1 MLGHRTTVGT
11 WLCERHSRPLAG
23 STAGALARCMTC
35 TLLAMALVSVALP
48 PVARAQTPPAPVVP
62 QDNEAASKAKLDA
75 LFLALRKAQSDAE
88 AAEFVAEIWR
98 QWMISGK
105 REVDVLMQRAI
116 EGMQARDFG
125 LASLLLDEVVEQAPE
140 FAEGWNRRATLRYM
154 MGDHKGSLADI
165 EKTLALEPRHF
176 GALAGRG
183 LIYIA
188 AEDWQSALEAYR
200 AAVAINPYLVERNRV
215 LPELEK
221 RVDGN
226 KL

>member
-1 MLGHRTTVGT
+1 MHGHRTTIGT
-11 WLCERHSRPLAG
+11 WLRDRVSRFLAG
-23 STAGALARCMTC
+23 FPAGRLTC
-35 TLLAMALVSVALP
+35 TLLAMASAALP
-48 PVARAQTPPAPVVP
+48 PSARAQTPPPTVAPENTV
-62 QDNEAASKAKLDA
+62 AASKAKLDA
-75 LFLALRKAQSDAE
+75 LFLALRKAQSDTE

-98 QWMISGK
+98 QWMVSGK
-105 REVDVLMQRAI
+105 REVDILMQRAI
-116 EGMQARDFG
+116 DGMQARDFG
-125 LASLLLDEVVEQAPE
+125 LASLLLDEVVDQAPE

-165 EKTLALEPRHF
+165 EKTLTLEPRHF

-188 AEDWQSALEAYR
+188 TEDWQSALEAYR
-200 AAVAINPYLVERNRV
+200 AAVSINPYLVERNRV
-215 LPELEK
+215 LPELQK